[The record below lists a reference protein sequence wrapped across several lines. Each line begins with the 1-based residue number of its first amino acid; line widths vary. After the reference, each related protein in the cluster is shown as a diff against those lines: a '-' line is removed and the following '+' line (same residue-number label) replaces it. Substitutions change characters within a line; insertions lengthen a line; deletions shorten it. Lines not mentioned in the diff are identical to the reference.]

1 MKTAMQELF
10 DNLEAIDITIPI
22 GVKEIF
28 FEKEKQQIK
37 DAYKFGLEDEYVI
50 GSERYYEEYKL
61 LIETYMC
68 GFNDELHGR
77 TKIWNPN
84 PLLLRAYNLGRQDAI
99 IGDDVRSVDYKT
111 NEEIFNNI
119 LNQNIC

>member
-1 MKTAMQELF
+1 MQELF

-37 DAYKFGLEDEYVI
+37 AAYKFGLQDEYVI
-50 GSERYYEEYKL
+50 GSEQYYQQYKL
-61 LIETYMC
+61 LLETYIC
-68 GFNDELHGR
+68 GFNDELDGR

-99 IGDDVRSVDYKT
+99 IGDDVRSVDYIT
-111 NEEIFNNI
+111 NEEIFNKI